1 MISGFFGPMRFLSN
15 FFESQVSYNG
25 LIFTNAEAAFQAQKD
40 PNRACEFVNLGPKRA
55 KSLGRRVHLRSDWD
69 SVKCQIMLDILRA
82 KFADPVLRL
91 QLARTAPQELVEA
104 NTWGDRFWGVCNGS
118 GSNVLGLL
126 LMRVRDEILSSA
138 NGNKE

>member
-15 FFESQVSYNG
+15 FFEVKVSYNG

-40 PNRACEFVNLGPKRA
+40 PNRAYEFVNLGPKQA

-91 QLARTAPQELVEA
+91 QLARTAPQVLIEA

>member
-15 FFESQVSYNG
+15 FFESKVSYNG
-25 LIFTNAEAAFQAQKD
+25 LNFTNAEAAFQAQKNPD
-40 PNRACEFVNLGPKRA
+40 KAYEFVNLGPKQA
-55 KSLGRRVHLRSDWD
+55 KALGRKVYLRSDWD

-82 KFADPVLRL
+82 KFTDPVLRTKL
-91 QLARTAPQELVEA
+91 VETAPHILEEA

-126 LMRVRDEILSSA
+126 LMRVRDEVMEKDGT
-138 NGNKE
+138 N